1 MAERVINIGPE
12 NKPNQA
18 TSAKGFISLLKGFTK
33 TCPKAQT
40 ADPIIVNDTPRNLP
54 SKFGDP
60 VKIYTP
66 IKAIAIPIKALIV
79 GFSLSIKYAN
89 KTPKGTSVWTSNTA
103 AEASI

>member
-1 MAERVINIGPE
+1 MPSKIAERVINIGPE

-18 TSAKGFISLLKGFTK
+18 TNAKGFISLLKGFTK

-60 VKIYTP
+60 VKIY
-66 IKAIAIPIKALIV
+66 LITNYV
-79 GFSLSIKYAN
+79 LSFFLNLAK
-89 KTPKGTSVWTSNTA
+89 V
-103 AEASI
+103 